1 MALAAAWID
10 DLRAMQALLPAR
22 RKRLAARLAL
32 IRAPSAPSAMPG
44 PSRSLPAMSGLYR
57 LLDPVLGIDRSSC
70 VDERIAVVPAIL
82 VGASAGALAL
92 LVLGQLLALP
102 MLVAGLGAAAAF
114 VGGLRLWV
122 VQRRDAG
129 LALVEEQFGMAL
141 GVIIRCVRAG
151 LPVVEAMRVVAAEV
165 PAPSGPEFGRCV
177 DQIQLGVDFDAAL
190 AGLASRCRLADY
202 RFFGV
207 TISLQRQTGG
217 NLAETL
223 DNLSETIR
231 RRRAVRLKAQ
241 SLTSEIRATVMV
253 LALLP
258 AGVAAL
264 MMVVSPAYILQLFT
278 TESGRM
284 LLGIALLVQSTGLVI
299 IRLITRRVL
308 G

>member
-1 MALAAAWID
+1 MTLASAWRD
-10 DLRAMQALLPAR
+10 DLRAVQDLLPAR

-32 IRAPSAPSAMPG
+32 YQPVRAAHAVAAPPRRLALPG
-44 PSRSLPAMSGLYR
+44 LHR
-57 LLDPVLGIDRSSC
+57 LLDPLLGLDRGAC
-70 VDERIAVVPAIL
+70 VDERIAALPALL
-82 VGASAGALAL
+82 VGSGAAALVL
-92 LVLGQLLALP
+92 LVLGQLLGLQTL
-102 MLVAGLGAAAAF
+102 MAGLGAAAAF
-114 VGGLRLWV
+114 IGGVRLWV
-122 VQRRDAG
+122 AQRRDAG
-129 LALVEEQFGMAL
+129 LQQVEEQFSLAL

-151 LPVVEAMRVVAAEV
+151 LPVVEGMRAVGAEV

-177 DQIQLGVDFDAAL
+177 DQIQLGVDFDEAL
-190 AGLASRCRLADY
+190 AGLADRCRLADY

-207 TISLQRQTGG
+207 TVALQRQTGG

-223 DNLSETIR
+223 DNLAETIR

-264 MMVVSPAYILQLFT
+264 MMVVSPNYILQLFT

-284 LLGIALLVQSTGLVI
+284 LLGIAMLVQATGLVI
-299 IRLITRRVL
+299 IKLITRKAL

>member
-1 MALAAAWID
+1 MALASAWID
-10 DLRAMQALLPAR
+10 DLRAVQDLLPVR

-32 IRAPSAPSAMPG
+32 YRPVSAAPRLVRPARTLALPG
-44 PSRSLPAMSGLYR
+44 LNR
-57 LLDPVLGIDRSSC
+57 LLDPLLGLDRGAC
-70 VDERIAVVPAIL
+70 VDERIAVLPALL
-82 VGASAGALAL
+82 VGLFAGAVVM
-92 LVLGQLLALP
+92 LVLGQLLALST
-102 MLVAGLGAAAAF
+102 LLAGTGAAAAF
-114 VGGLRLWV
+114 FGALRMWV
-122 VQRRDAG
+122 AHRRDAG
-129 LALVEEQFGMAL
+129 LRQIEAQFSLAL

-151 LPVVEAMRVVAAEV
+151 LPVVEGIRAVGAEV

-177 DQIQLGVDFDAAL
+177 DQIQLGVDFDEAL
-190 AGLASRCRLADY
+190 AGLADRCRLADY

-207 TISLQRQTGG
+207 TVALQRQTGG

-223 DNLSETIR
+223 DNLAETIR

-264 MMVVSPAYILQLFT
+264 MMVVSPNYILQLFT

-284 LLGIALLVQSTGLVI
+284 LLGIAMVVQATGLVI
-299 IRLITRRVL
+299 IKLITRRAL

>member
-1 MALAAAWID
+1 
-10 DLRAMQALLPAR
+10 
-22 RKRLAARLAL
+22 
-32 IRAPSAPSAMPG
+32 
-44 PSRSLPAMSGLYR
+44 
-57 LLDPVLGIDRSSC
+57 
-70 VDERIAVVPAIL
+70 VDERIAVLPALL
-82 VGASAGALAL
+82 VGLGAAAL
-92 LVLGQLLALP
+92 VMLVLGQLLGLQALI
-102 MLVAGLGAAAAF
+102 AGLGAAAAF
-114 VGGLRLWV
+114 FGAVRMWV
-122 VQRRDAG
+122 AQRRDAG
-129 LALVEEQFGMAL
+129 LAQVEEQFSLAL

-151 LPVVEAMRVVAAEV
+151 LPVVEGMRAVSVEV

-190 AGLASRCRLADY
+190 AGLADRCRLADY

-207 TISLQRQTGG
+207 TVALQRQTGG

-223 DNLSETIR
+223 DNLAETIR

-264 MMVVSPAYILQLFT
+264 MMVVSPSYILQLFT

-284 LLGIALLVQSTGLVI
+284 LLGIAMLVQATGLVI
-299 IRLITRRVL
+299 IKLITRRAL